1 MVTVAAGTF
10 KALRIQEFQRGSSSE
25 YWWAPS
31 VRQSVKID
39 TSANWHAELVSFEL
53 KVPKTK

>member
-1 MVTVAAGTF
+1 MAAGTF
-10 KALRIQEFQRGSSSE
+10 KAIRIQEFQQGYSSE

-39 TSANWHAELVSFEL
+39 TSSNWHSEMVSFQL
-53 KVPKTK
+53 KDAKTK